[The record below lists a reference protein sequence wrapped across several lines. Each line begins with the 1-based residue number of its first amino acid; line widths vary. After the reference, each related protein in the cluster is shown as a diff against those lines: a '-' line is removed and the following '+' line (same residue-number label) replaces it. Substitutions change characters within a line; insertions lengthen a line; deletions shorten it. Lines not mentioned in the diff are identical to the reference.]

1 MTSLQYHR
9 PRTVAEAC
17 DLLAR
22 CGPRARLLAG
32 GTALGILMKERLVDL
47 EHIVSL
53 ESTDLDGLAWA
64 DGVLRV
70 GAMATH
76 QTLIDHPTVRERL
89 PALAEVLAQV
99 ASRRIRNVAT
109 LGGNLCWAE
118 AASDPPGLL
127 VALDASV
134 IVQSVRGTRRL
145 RVGDLFADY
154 FTTALAPDELLTEAL
169 IPAAG
174 GAGIVYL
181 KFAPQSRADK
191 PVLGVTARVERAGDA
206 WVGGRV
212 VVTAAGPRP
221 LSLPD
226 LDARLRGVRGCDEDA
241 IAHVADGYAAG
252 AEPVS
257 DTRGSAAY
265 KRRMIGVLVRRAL
278 RAAWTRAEG
287 RR

>member
-1 MTSLQYHR
+1 MTSIRYHR

-17 DLLAR
+17 DLLAKF
-22 CGPRARLLAG
+22 GPGARILAG

-53 ESTDLDGLAWA
+53 ESTSLDGVAWA

-76 QTLIDHPTVRERL
+76 QALTDHPTVRARL
-89 PALAEVLAQV
+89 PILAEVLGQV

-134 IVQSVRGTRRL
+134 VVQSVRGTRHLLVR
-145 RVGDLFADY
+145 DLFADY
-154 FTTALAPDELLTEAL
+154 FTTALALDEVLTEVL
-169 IPAAG
+169 IPAAN
-174 GAGIVYL
+174 GAGIAYL

-191 PVLGVTARVERAGDA
+191 PVLGVTARVERDGDA
-206 WVGGRV
+206 WGGGRV

-221 LSLPD
+221 LSLPVV
-226 LDARLRGVRGCDEDA
+226 DARLRGIRGGDEDA
-241 IAHVADGYAAG
+241 MVHVAEGYAAA

-278 RAAWTRAEG
+278 REAWRRAGG
-287 RR
+287 RP